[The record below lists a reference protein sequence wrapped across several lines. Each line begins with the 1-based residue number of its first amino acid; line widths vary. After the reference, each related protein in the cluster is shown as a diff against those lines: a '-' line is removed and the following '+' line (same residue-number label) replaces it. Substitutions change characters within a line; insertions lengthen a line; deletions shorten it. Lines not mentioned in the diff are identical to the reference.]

1 MVFEYD
7 FSHRSEIPAVTR
19 NQIKLLAS
27 SSYADS
33 TKMSTADWEEV
44 RRGGLGGSDI
54 AALTGDSPFNTNWS
68 LFMDKTG
75 IVKSDLSDNWFRLK
89 YGHYNEPLVAELF
102 ARKFGVRIINET
114 GMYRHPE
121 LDFVRAN
128 LDRLAIL
135 PSGELVI
142 LECKT
147 SNPFARSAWESG
159 VPVYYEWQGRQ
170 YLAVINAILM
180 KADLPPIRLVYYSA
194 LYGNTED
201 EVIFRKVEW
210 DPQVEAEM
218 LALERD
224 FWLNHVVPRKLPV
237 FNGTGKKLKELCISC
252 RLELAELAESLGQE
266 PPVVDENTGDVV
278 LGQPEQAVYEEILVR
293 DAAIKNLKAQI
304 KAIEEEV
311 AGLEV
316 EMVTALGGHD
326 SGILPSGVR
335 AVLSSRNSRSTD
347 MDALKEMYPEA
358 YERCVS
364 EKTSKSSLSF
374 KKPTNAARKAR
385 AAKGAA
391 EVA

>member
-1 MVFEYD
+1 M
-7 FSHRSEIPAVTR
+7 
-19 NQIKLLAS
+19 
-27 SSYADS
+27 
-33 TKMSTADWEEV
+33 
-44 RRGGLGGSDI
+44 
-54 AALTGDSPFNTNWS
+54 
-68 LFMDKTG
+68 
-75 IVKSDLSDNWFRLK
+75 
-89 YGHYNEPLVAELF
+89 
-102 ARKFGVRIINET
+102 
-114 GMYRHPE
+114 
-121 LDFVRAN
+121 
-128 LDRLAIL
+128 
-135 PSGELVI
+135 
-142 LECKT
+142 
-147 SNPFARSAWESG
+147 
-159 VPVYYEWQGRQ
+159 
-170 YLAVINAILM
+170 
-180 KADLPPIRLVYYSA
+180 
-194 LYGNTED
+194 
-201 EVIFRKVEW
+201 EW

-266 PPVVDENTGDVV
+266 PPVVDENTRDVV

-385 AAKGAA
+385 AA